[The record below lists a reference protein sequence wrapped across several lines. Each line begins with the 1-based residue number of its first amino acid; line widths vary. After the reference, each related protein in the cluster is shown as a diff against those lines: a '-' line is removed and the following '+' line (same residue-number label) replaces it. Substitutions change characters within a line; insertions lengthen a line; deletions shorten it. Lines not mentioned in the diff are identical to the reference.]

1 VQGAPS
7 CVAGNVG
14 PAIVRV
20 PVRGLVLVL
29 AVTDQVTDPLPVPLA
44 GAHVS
49 QLVALLEAVQ
59 VHPAP
64 AVTVTVPVPA
74 AEPGLALAG
83 ENDRKRGAPGCAAES
98 GWRAESS

>member
-1 VQGAPS
+1 MVS
-7 CVAGNVG
+7 
-14 PAIVRV
+14 V

-29 AVTDQVTDPLPVPLA
+29 TVTDQVTEPLPVPLA

-49 QLVALLEAVQ
+49 QLVALLDAVQ

-74 AEPGLALAG
+74 AETGWALAG
-83 ENDRKRGAPGCAAES
+83 EIEYVHAAPSWVTENVWPEIVSVPVRGLVL
-98 GWRAESS
+98 